1 MAENTATERT
11 ERPRGRPRYLRVP
24 EVAERLRISRST
36 CYELISKGH
45 VPALQLHGRGSTIL
59 VDEAELEAWIAEEDW
74 IE

>member
-1 MAENTATERT
+1 
-11 ERPRGRPRYLRVP
+11 LRVP